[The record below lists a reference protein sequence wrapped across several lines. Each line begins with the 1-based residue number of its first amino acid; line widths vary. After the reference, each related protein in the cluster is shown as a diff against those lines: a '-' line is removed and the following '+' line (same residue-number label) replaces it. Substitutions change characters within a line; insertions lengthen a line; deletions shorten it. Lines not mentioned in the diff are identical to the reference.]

1 MTACMAV
8 PYGPWVERWLSPPR
22 FATYL
27 RMAGH
32 DRSRAL
38 ALYEWS
44 TSLNAALLHD
54 FAHLEVGLRNMF
66 DAALMGAVAAG
77 DSHWLDS
84 ASADLLFPRTVAGN
98 ARTHRDIATA
108 RDNAGGTTA
117 PEGKVIAELSFGF
130 WVFLTARRHEPLV
143 WRPHLA
149 RSYPSATDR
158 ARLHSGLSDLVKARN
173 RVAHHEPATAS
184 SGREIVR
191 RIRGH
196 ARYVAPELAQHI
208 DSTSAVERIIRNRP

>member
-1 MTACMAV
+1 
-8 PYGPWVERWLSPPR
+8 
-22 FATYL
+22 
-27 RMAGH
+27 MAGH

-54 FAHLEVGLRNMF
+54 FAHLEVGLRNMY

-77 DSHWLDS
+77 DNHWLDNGS
-84 ASADLLFPRTVAGN
+84 AGRLFPRSAVGN
-98 ARTHRDIATA
+98 RRTHRDIAAA
-108 RDNAGGTTA
+108 RSNAGGTGA
-117 PEGKVIAELSFGF
+117 PAGKVIAELTFGF

-143 WRPHLA
+143 WLRHLA
-149 RSYPSATDR
+149 HAYPSGTR
-158 ARLHSGLSDLVKARN
+158 RTQLHNGLGDLLKARN
-173 RVAHHEPATAS
+173 RVVHHEPATVS

-196 ARYVAPELAQHI
+196 ARYVSPELAQHI
-208 DSTSAVERIIRNRP
+208 AATSTVEQIIRDRP